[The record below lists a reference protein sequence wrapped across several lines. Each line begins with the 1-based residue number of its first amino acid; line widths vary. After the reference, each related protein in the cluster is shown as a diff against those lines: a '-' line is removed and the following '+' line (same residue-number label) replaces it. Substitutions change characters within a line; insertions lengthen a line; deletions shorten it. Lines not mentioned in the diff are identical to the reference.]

1 MKLQPE
7 THASI
12 CVCVWEN
19 PEVTSIHAK
28 KEAEATK
35 TVSVSADFNMGNS
48 VKDIFFIV

>member
-1 MKLQPE
+1 MHPFV
-7 THASI
+7 
-12 CVCVWEN
+12 CVCGKI
-19 PEVTSIHAK
+19 PKLPAFMQ